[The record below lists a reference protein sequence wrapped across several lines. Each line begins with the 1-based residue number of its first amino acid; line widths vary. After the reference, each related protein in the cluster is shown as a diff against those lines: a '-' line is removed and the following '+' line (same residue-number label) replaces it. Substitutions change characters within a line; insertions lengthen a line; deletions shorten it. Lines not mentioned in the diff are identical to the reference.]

1 MNSAS
6 KIKAIL
12 VLYGPKFNKMKVK
25 LIKQYIIDSIFKK
38 KSSKINQNK
47 LKRQLNLFKVVGYNE
62 YIRNFID
69 YRKLVKDFT
78 GNIFLE
84 NLEKYFLENVMDE
97 DGKIEYENLN
107 KKTNEESELININLI
122 NNENEINDINKEKT
136 EGENKFFD
144 LRGVLSE
151 DAFNEIKQDVLFENK

>member
-1 MNSAS
+1 
-6 KIKAIL
+6 
-12 VLYGPKFNKMKVK
+12 MKVK

>member
-1 MNSAS
+1 M
-6 KIKAIL
+6 
-12 VLYGPKFNKMKVK
+12 
-25 LIKQYIIDSIFKK
+25 
-38 KSSKINQNK
+38 
-47 LKRQLNLFKVVGYNE
+47 
-62 YIRNFID
+62 
-69 YRKLVKDFT
+69 KDFT